1 MNIDKYKEVVE
12 EVMKSRE
19 EFDNHEERE
28 YFIEAIEVERE
39 NQKDLRER
47 NKDEKDILKAKKM
60 GKIFYILISL
70 ICVVKV
76 ANNFSF
82 KESLFYVLVNYL
94 LYLNIYMQEIRNV
107 ELEKFQRFLIEV
119 SLNQEDYLERRKKY
133 LDGNIEEKE
142 LKERLMGINKK
153 LNDLPNFY
161 QEEEFPTIKDDIK
174 SLIKKVKKQL

>member
-19 EFDNHEERE
+19 EIDNHEERE

-39 NQKDLRER
+39 TQNDLRER
-47 NKDEKDILKAKKM
+47 NKDENDILKAKKM

-82 KESLFYVLVNYL
+82 KESLFSNSNVFL
-94 LYLNIYMQEIRNV
+94 LFSYI
-107 ELEKFQRFLIEV
+107 
-119 SLNQEDYLERRKKY
+119 
-133 LDGNIEEKE
+133 
-142 LKERLMGINKK
+142 
-153 LNDLPNFY
+153 
-161 QEEEFPTIKDDIK
+161 
-174 SLIKKVKKQL
+174 

>member
-19 EFDNHEERE
+19 EIDNPEERE

-39 NQKDLRER
+39 TQNDLRER
-47 NKDEKDILKAKKM
+47 NKDENDILKAKKM

-133 LDGNIEEKE
+133 IDGNIQE

-153 LNDLPNFY
+153 LNDLPNYY

-174 SLIKKVKKQL
+174 SLIKTIKKHS